1 MSAIAFYT
9 NPQSRG
15 QIVHWMLEELAEPYD
30 IHWIEYGE
38 QMKGAD
44 YLAIN
49 PMGKVPAVTHHGTV
63 ITECPA
69 ICTYLAAAYPEKQLI
84 PASSDPALA
93 DFYRWMFFTAGPLEQ
108 AASVQSM
115 GWEVSAEQSRTL
127 GFGTVAAA
135 LDAVEI
141 ALQDGP
147 FVCGDSFS
155 AVDVY
160 LGSALNWGMMFGT
173 LEKRESFQT
182 YVGELVKRPAYLRAQ
197 QINAEKMA
205 SAGNSD

>member
-1 MSAIAFYT
+1 MTAIAFYT

-15 QIVHWMLEELAEPYD
+15 QIIHWMLEELGEPYD
-30 IHWIEYGE
+30 THWIEYGE
-38 QMKGAD
+38 QMKGEE

-49 PMGKVPAVTHHGTV
+49 PMGKVPAVTHNGKV

-84 PASSDPALA
+84 PAADDAALA
-93 DFYRWMFFTAGPLEQ
+93 DFYRWMFFAAGPLEQ
-108 AASVQSM
+108 AASVNAM
-115 GWEVSAEQSRTL
+115 GWEVSDEQSRTL
-127 GFGTVAAA
+127 GFGTVAAT

-141 ALQDGP
+141 ALSEGP
-147 FVCGDSFS
+147 FICGDVFT

-173 LEKRESFQT
+173 LEKRESLQA
-182 YVGELVKRPAYLRAQ
+182 YVAELVQRPALIRAQ
-197 QINAEKMA
+197 QLNQARMAETEGD
-205 SAGNSD
+205 S